1 MRLDPDDI
9 EQLAD
14 AVADRVAQRLREQPP
29 TRFVD
34 AAALARVLGV
44 KRSWVYQHA
53 HELGAVRLGGPQG
66 RLRFDLAALDERLSR
81 LPVDA
86 APATARRAPRRP
98 LPRAGKHPVPL
109 IPYQAEPRYTVTWPS
124 RDQASTRPGSSR

>member
-1 MRLDPDDI
+1 MQLDPDDI

-44 KRSWVYQHA
+44 KRSWVYEHA
-53 HELGAVRLGGPQG
+53 GELGAVRLGGPQG
-66 RLRFDLAALDERLSR
+66 RLRFDLATVDERLAR
-81 LPVDA
+81 QPMDA
-86 APATARRAPRRP
+86 TPGTARRAPRRP
-98 LPRAGKHPVPL
+98 RPRAGKQPAPL
-109 IPYQAEPRYTVTWPS
+109 LPYRAEPRHTITG
-124 RDQASTRPGSSR
+124 RGHDQASRRPGSSR

>member
-1 MRLDPDDI
+1 MRFDPDDI

-53 HELGAVRLGGPQG
+53 RELGAVRLGGPQG
-66 RLRFDLAALDERLSR
+66 RLRFDLATLDERLSR
-81 LPVDA
+81 LPMDA
-86 APATARRAPRRP
+86 APAAARRAPRRP
-98 LPRAGKHPVPL
+98 PPRAGKRPAPL
-109 IPYQAEPRYTVTWPS
+109 LPYRAEPRYTITWPGH
-124 RDQASTRPGSSR
+124 DQAPRRPGSSR